1 MLNGKKLDGRI
12 MEGDVLAM
20 VDTVVKA
27 VGSPL
32 TRTSEMG
39 PVVVG
44 DQVMVKAW
52 PAEMAE

>member
-1 MLNGKKLDGRI
+1 MLNGKKSDGRI
-12 MEGDVLAM
+12 MEGDALAM